1 MIQRRNKVLRI
12 ALILLGIGALYTLL
26 TYFTNFGIPC
36 LFYTITGLQ
45 CPGCGISRMF
55 LALFQL
61 DFAAAFHYNVAVLCL
76 LPLFILV
83 GVRKIYLYI
92 RYNRKKDLLSDIGVW
107 GMIVVLIL
115 FGVLRN
121 IL

>member
-61 DFAAAFHYNVAVLCL
+61 DFAAAFHYNAAVLCL